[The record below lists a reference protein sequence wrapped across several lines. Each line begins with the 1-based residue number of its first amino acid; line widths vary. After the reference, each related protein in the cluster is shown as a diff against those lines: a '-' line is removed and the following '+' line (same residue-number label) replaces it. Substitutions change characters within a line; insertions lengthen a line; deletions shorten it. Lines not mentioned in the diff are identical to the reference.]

1 MTDQKTK
8 KRWKIKAKPSVI
20 VFRVVNTIFLGG
32 TALICIVLFL
42 HILALSLSNNDAIIS
57 NEVGLIPVGFTASA
71 YKTLLRNTMFWR
83 SFLRSVLRVLLGLV
97 VNMLLVILCA
107 YPLSKYSEKFA
118 GRNFYMWFF
127 FITALFSGGVIPLYV
142 VINELQL
149 MDTLWAL
156 VLPTGVS
163 VFNIILLLN
172 FLRQLPKEMLEAADL
187 DGANELVKMFFIA
200 VPCSLPSIATITLF
214 TIVGHWNSWFD
225 GMLFSTSINSYPLQ
239 SYLQTIVIQQNFSAA
254 GITDPDAIAEL
265 SNTTMK
271 TAQIIVA
278 MIPVLIIYP
287 FFQKFFMSGIVLG
300 SVKE

>member
-42 HILALSLSNNDAIIS
+42 HILALSLSNNDATIS

-156 VLPTGVS
+156 VLPTGVT

-214 TIVGHWNSWFD
+214 TIVGHWNAYFD
-225 GMLFSTSINSYPLQ
+225 TMYYADANENLWTLQYVLKEMIESGNTLYLDGEELNS
-239 SYLQTIVIQQNFSAA
+239 QTVGYAA
-254 GITDPDAIAEL
+254 
-265 SNTTMK
+265 
-271 TAQIIVA
+271 IIVA
-278 MIPVLIIYP
+278 TIPVLFAYP
-287 FFQKFFMSGIVLG
+287 FLQRFLTSGFMVG

>member
-1 MTDQKTK
+1 M
-8 KRWKIKAKPSVI
+8 I

>member
-1 MTDQKTK
+1 MK
-8 KRWKIKAKPSVI
+8 KQALLKRSHIKASPAVI
-20 VFRVVNTIFLGG
+20 VFRIFNAMILGG
-32 TALICIVLFL
+32 TALICILLFL
-42 HILALSLSNNDAIIS
+42 HIIALSLSNNDAIVS
-57 NEVGLIPVGFTASA
+57 NEVGLFPVGTTLSA
-71 YKTLLRNTMFWR
+71 YKTLLKNTMFWTA
-83 SFLRSVLRVLLGLV
+83 FMRSVWRVLLGLV
-97 VNMLLVILCA
+97 INLSLVIMCA
-107 YPLSKYSEKFA
+107 YPLSKFTDKFA
-118 GRNFYMWFF
+118 SRNFYMWFF

-142 VINELQL
+142 VVSDLGLLNS
-149 MDTLWAL
+149 LWSL

-172 FLRQLPKEMLEAADL
+172 FIRQLPREMLEAADI
-187 DGANELVKMFFIA
+187 DGANEFVKMVCIV

-225 GMLFSTSINSYPLQ
+225 GMLFSTSIDKYPLQ
-239 SYLQTIVIQQNFSAA
+239 SYLQTIVIQQNFSSA

-278 MIPVLIIYP
+278 MIPVLIVYP

-300 SVKE
+300 SVKG

>member
-287 FFQKFFMSGIVLG
+287 FFQKFFMSSIVLG

>member
-118 GRNFYMWFF
+118 GRTFYMWFF